1 MTISHGPDPRR
12 RKPEPGKR
20 DPAGSFA
27 RPEGSHFSRW
37 LVVCLVLAGIA
48 VVGMLSIAGRVLE
61 LRDSTRDTKL
71 SAIVGAPACPRITPA
86 DFIAHQQEA
95 PRVTSF
101 NGLTFARRFGEVS
114 CSVVEAKQGFGLK
127 SYPVCQFSS
136 PDVLKVQTA
145 KGVVYFEP
153 GIGRRASLISS
164 ADGVRCVMAAPDWS

>member
-12 RKPEPGKR
+12 HKQGPGKR

-27 RPEGSHFSRW
+27 RPEGTYFSKW
-37 LVVCLVLAGIA
+37 LIVCLVLAGVA
-48 VVGMLSIAGRVLE
+48 VVGGLSVAGHVLE
-61 LRDSTRDTKL
+61 LRDSTKDTKL
-71 SAIVGAPACPRITPA
+71 AQIVGPPCPQISPA
-86 DFIAHQQEA
+86 DFIAHQQAA

-114 CSVVEAKQGFGLK
+114 CSVVEAKDGFGLK

-145 KGVVYFEP
+145 KGLLYFEP
-153 GIGRRASLISS
+153 GIGRKASLISS